1 MMMFGALTR
10 TRLQYHI
17 IGPSISVIEASR
29 HNSNCLFFN
38 SRWFLLLTE
47 FTLRSCEV
55 QVHNVHDECCLA
67 ILVERP
73 GMTSSVIIDDV
84 HELLILI
91 GKLVE
96 VDRHHDASDCEST
109 LVYWAVEDLCYR
121 LMDDA

>member
-1 MMMFGALTR
+1 MKVPFANLPRKVKGLLKGSNKGHRIRITPFATAQHHVIGTINPELT
-10 TRLQYHI
+10 
-17 IGPSISVIEASR
+17 SI
-29 HNSNCLFFN
+29 
-38 SRWFLLLTE
+38 T
-47 FTLRSCEV
+47 
-55 QVHNVHDECCLA
+55 
-67 ILVERP
+67 
-73 GMTSSVIIDDV
+73 IDDV

>member
-1 MMMFGALTR
+1 MLTR
-10 TRLQYHI
+10 TRLQDHI
-17 IGPSISVIEASR
+17 IGLSISVIEASR

-55 QVHNVHDECCLA
+55 QVHNVHGECCLA
-67 ILVERP
+67 ILVERS
-73 GMTSSVIIDDV
+73 GMTSSMIIDDV

>member
-1 MMMFGALTR
+1 MMFGVLTR
-10 TRLQYHI
+10 IRLQDHI
-17 IGPSISVIEASR
+17 IGPSISVIEVSR

-55 QVHNVHDECCLA
+55 QVHNCHDEFYLA
-67 ILVERP
+67 ILVERS
-73 GMTSSVIIDDV
+73 GMTSSMIIDDV

-96 VDRHHDASDCEST
+96 VVRHQKASDCEST
-109 LVYWAVEDLCYR
+109 LGY
-121 LMDDA
+121 